1 MAFPSKAE
9 LHRTI
14 NFGIAD
20 LKNNMFLKFEEF
32 NESENFGHELPS
44 IWMRVTNLPRV
55 FRKYNILWAIGS
67 LFGATQKV
75 DLITSRKHRV
85 GRFQVGVLNV
95 DLVPTQMDVVIGDRY
110 LELEFVIEKEPAR
123 DQAPKHL
130 RDELDV
136 ELDSQPKDGD
146 NNGVDKAPISQA
158 NDSKEVS
165 NKEVVSGGT
174 SETTQPLVED
184 GHTFDMD
191 EDDLLEETETST
203 KTSLPD
209 NSGRALSSPVDTPLG
224 DASGTQGASKEV
236 QTEET
241 QAETAMPAALGQPRT
256 PPLGPLLDRALERA
270 SQGAAGSLTPQRRSS
285 RAAATVDEDSVKKAA
300 KLTAKRNLEEPTGT
314 LSQNSLFTL
323 TDSMMSDNLRS
334 LGIDLGDNDD
344 TCYRSI
350 SLIKT
355 NEAYHSLL
363 IPPQKDLNIDTEV
376 NDIESDVDV
385 SDLNI
390 VCGVD
395 GLDVVGDYS
404 DDVSAHSQAA
414 GLHTTNHHK
423 KGKHAKKKGLHSSKE
438 LISQ

>member
-1 MAFPSKAE
+1 M
-9 LHRTI
+9 
-14 NFGIAD
+14 
-20 LKNNMFLKFEEF
+20 
-32 NESENFGHELPS
+32 
-44 IWMRVTNLPRV
+44 
-55 FRKYNILWAIGS
+55 
-67 LFGATQKV
+67 
-75 DLITSRKHRV
+75 
-85 GRFQVGVLNV
+85 
-95 DLVPTQMDVVIGDRY
+95 
-110 LELEFVIEKEPAR
+110 
-123 DQAPKHL
+123 
-130 RDELDV
+130 
-136 ELDSQPKDGD
+136 
-146 NNGVDKAPISQA
+146 
-158 NDSKEVS
+158 
-165 NKEVVSGGT
+165 
-174 SETTQPLVED
+174 
-184 GHTFDMD
+184 
-191 EDDLLEETETST
+191 
-203 KTSLPD
+203 
-209 NSGRALSSPVDTPLG
+209 
-224 DASGTQGASKEV
+224 
-236 QTEET
+236 
-241 QAETAMPAALGQPRT
+241 
-256 PPLGPLLDRALERA
+256 
-270 SQGAAGSLTPQRRSS
+270 GSLTPQQRSS

-300 KLTAKRNLEEPTGT
+300 KLTAKRNLEEPSGT
-314 LSQNSLFTL
+314 LSQNSLLTL

>member
-1 MAFPSKAE
+1 
-9 LHRTI
+9 
-14 NFGIAD
+14 
-20 LKNNMFLKFEEF
+20 
-32 NESENFGHELPS
+32 
-44 IWMRVTNLPRV
+44 
-55 FRKYNILWAIGS
+55 
-67 LFGATQKV
+67 
-75 DLITSRKHRV
+75 
-85 GRFQVGVLNV
+85 
-95 DLVPTQMDVVIGDRY
+95 
-110 LELEFVIEKEPAR
+110 
-123 DQAPKHL
+123 
-130 RDELDV
+130 
-136 ELDSQPKDGD
+136 
-146 NNGVDKAPISQA
+146 
-158 NDSKEVS
+158 
-165 NKEVVSGGT
+165 
-174 SETTQPLVED
+174 
-184 GHTFDMD
+184 MD

-241 QAETAMPAALGQPRT
+241 QAETATPAALGQPRT

-300 KLTAKRNLEEPTGT
+300 KLTAKRNLEEPSGT
-314 LSQNSLFTL
+314 LSQNSLLTL